1 MYEIV
6 NATPQEVLTTYI
18 LFIAACVVTYP
29 IIRLIITAV
38 TKGVS
43 RWN

>member
-6 NATPQEVLTTYI
+6 NATPAEVLTTYI
-18 LFIAACVVTYP
+18 LFLGACIVTYP
-29 IIRLIITAV
+29 VFRLIVAAIE
-38 TKGVS
+38 KGVN